1 MSDVTT
7 RIVIAAAVVAGSVS
21 LASAQDFDPSGANR
35 GYPQYAAP
43 GGAHYYGGQLQGSRA
58 EPVTV
63 APLKSVQVGL
73 HRNVPAVRRHGPRRA
88 VAPAAAPVPGDVT
101 PLE

>member
-1 MSDVTT
+1 MSDMMT
-7 RIVIAAAVVAGSVS
+7 RIVVAAAVMAGSAT

-43 GGAHYYGGQLQGSRA
+43 GGAQYYGGQLQGGRA
-58 EPVTV
+58 EPVT
-63 APLKSVQVGL
+63 PLKSVQVGL
-73 HRNVPAVRRHGPRRA
+73 HRNVTAVRRHSPRR
-88 VAPAAAPVPGDVT
+88 VAPADALEPGEVT

>member
-1 MSDVTT
+1 MSDMMT
-7 RIVIAAAVVAGSVS
+7 RIVVAAAVAGSAT
-21 LASAQDFDPSGANR
+21 LASAQDFDPSAANR

-43 GGAHYYGGQLQGSRA
+43 GSAQYYGGQLQGSRA
-58 EPVTV
+58 QPV

-73 HRNVPAVRRHGPRRA
+73 HRNVTTVRRHSPRRA
-88 VAPAAAPVPGDVT
+88 VAPAAALEPGEVT

>member
-1 MSDVTT
+1 MSDRMT
-7 RIVIAAAVVAGSVS
+7 RILVAAAVMAGSAT

-43 GGAHYYGGQLQGSRA
+43 GSVHYYGGQLQGSRA
-58 EPVTV
+58 EIATV

-73 HRNVPAVRRHGPRRA
+73 HRNVAAVRRHSPRRA

>member
-1 MSDVTT
+1 MSDMMT
-7 RIVIAAAVVAGSVS
+7 RIVVATAVVAGSAS

-43 GGAHYYGGQLQGSRA
+43 GSIQYYGGQLQGSRA
-58 EPVTV
+58 ESVTV

-73 HRNVPAVRRHGPRRA
+73 HRNVTAVRRHSPRGA
-88 VAPAAAPVPGDVT
+88 VAPVPGDVT